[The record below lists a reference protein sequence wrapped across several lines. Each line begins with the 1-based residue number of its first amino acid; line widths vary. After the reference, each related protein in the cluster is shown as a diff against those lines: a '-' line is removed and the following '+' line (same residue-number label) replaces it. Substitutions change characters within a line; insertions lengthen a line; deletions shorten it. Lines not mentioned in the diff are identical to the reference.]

1 MFVLE
6 DQDQFRPL
14 SDWDSGDEDND
25 PEKLDIRLGRYN
37 DLLSGEAGLLEG
49 DPDANLTSGELVSE
63 IAMRFGIPESN
74 IILEDGRIT
83 RIIDRDGDVINAD
96 NLLPDSGKGADGNGP
111 DVNAD
116 NAAAADNAAGA
127 KDGAKDGADGG
138 SADGSRFH
146 GNLALEAARVLNL
159 DIDRVVDAN
168 GLETLFSD
176 MDGQSQM
183 DALLQMVDLVANADP
198 FGDETERGL
207 IGALRSGRSLLEIAR
222 EIVAD
227 DGQHLANTMGD
238 YEVYAY
244 QTNKRGGGM
253 SPEEILEEFE
263 SLPDALRDKK
273 VASYREAM
281 RTQDTSPGIL
291 DRIAGENTQ
300 ALSEQYERTLGQF
313 GQVLGQIAGEGQ
325 ISGVEVSA
333 EIIDDL
339 QRFVTAP
346 SPDKSSPF
354 IQTLSE
360 PEQIVKAAFWYRN
373 IDSYRES
380 VNAHVLRL
388 DRENADLRAKVA
400 AQTETSRR
408 PSGGTESQPPKKA
421 ETWNR
426 QTPQPALLDGAEMF

>member
-25 PEKLDIRLGRYN
+25 PEKLDIRLERYN
-37 DLLSGEAGLLEG
+37 DLVSGEAGLLGG

-96 NLLPDSGKGADGNGP
+96 DLLPDSGNDGNGNADNDGGEDSDGNTNADGN
-111 DVNAD
+111 
-116 NAAAADNAAGA
+116 
-127 KDGAKDGADGG
+127 ADGDRDAG
-138 SADGSRFH
+138 DSRFH

-159 DIDRVVDAN
+159 DVDRVVDGN

-227 DGQHLANTMGD
+227 DGEHLANTMGD

-244 QTNKRGGGM
+244 QTNRSGGGM

-273 VASYREAM
+273 VASYREMM
-281 RTQDTSPGIL
+281 RTQDLSSGVL
-291 DRIAGENTQ
+291 DRIAGEDTQ
-300 ALSEQYERTLGQF
+300 ALNEQYERTLGQF
-313 GQVLGQIAGEGQ
+313 GQVLNRIASDGQIG
-325 ISGVEVSA
+325 GVEVSA
-333 EIIDDL
+333 EVIDDL
-339 QRFVTAP
+339 HLFVTAP
-346 SPDKSSPF
+346 SPKSSSPF

-408 PSGGTESQPPKKA
+408 PSGGTEGQTPKKA

-426 QTPQPALLDGAEMF
+426 QTPQPALPDGAEMF